1 MMILILWACAA
12 LPAFSDIVLKTVS
25 PADFDSFPSAAYLST
40 LNTFSSSPSSILSIQ
55 PDTIT
60 GLEARRTYFPNITG
74 IYSFQLL
81 HITRVSAMVP
91 TNDNSITMARLQRD
105 LSSACVAAGIGIV
118 AIDTASDPPQGNW
131 LTNLPPSVI
140 ITLAAGWAFTALAC
154 GGGWLIFCM
163 CCRAKD
169 EETLTVSETPT
180 AQILQPTAPPPMRL
194 PDELIQSAYR
204 CDQYVTPEN
213 SGGPC
218 AIRLVSLYKHPTPT
232 RP

>member
-91 TNDNSITMARLQRD
+91 TNDNSVTMARLQRD
-105 LSSACVAAGIGIV
+105 LPSACVAAL
-118 AIDTASDPPQGNW
+118 SLRQGNW

-169 EETLTVSETPT
+169 EETPTVSETPT
-180 AQILQPTAPPPMRL
+180 AQILQPTAPPLMRL
-194 PDELIQSAYR
+194 PDELIQSADR
-204 CDQYVTPEN
+204 CDQYVTPEK